1 MAKQTYAKKVDV
13 AINELQSLLLE
24 RFQAEGYSKQDSQ
37 DLMTGYIHNFMINL
51 ITDHASQKQTL
62 ASIESRKEMQRE
74 KIHEARM
81 RSVTK
86 HLINEFN
93 PEFN

>member
-13 AINELQSLLLE
+13 AISELQSLLLE
-24 RFQAEGYSKQDSQ
+24 RFQSEGYSKQDSQ
-37 DLMTGYIHNFMINL
+37 GLMTGYIHNFMINL
-51 ITDHASQKQTL
+51 IIDHSSQKQTL

-74 KIHEARM
+74 KIHKARM

-86 HLINEFN
+86 DLTAKFVQA
-93 PEFN
+93 